1 MRAVRTVVGVVGE
14 LLITAGLVIML
25 YVVWTLYWVGTI
37 EGGKQADV
45 VAAMEQQRGGVGVG
59 RHAPR

>member
-25 YVVWTLYWVGTI
+25 YVVWTLYWVCLLYTSRC
-37 EGGKQADV
+37 V
-45 VAAMEQQRGGVGVG
+45 
-59 RHAPR
+59 